1 MEDYNVKIDSVA
13 MGKFYARQL
22 ADLKIPV
29 IWEDSLS
36 FEENELILNRI
47 INLYSFKN
55 CAKIIDKIERKYKS
69 TLYITNEIRTNERF
83 CNFSWFYIKKKLLG
97 KLPLNSNG
105 QNIKKR
111 SSEVISNIRK
121 VNGSKYS
128 HLELEMSIV
137 EKWHLSSKNTEIISW
152 LKDEE
157 DKIKWAWNYILKRDP
172 FIVEYIWDT
181 KKLTP
186 DLKDY
191 VITFFDIIDDNKRE
205 IAITRIKK
213 AWNQKKF
220 RDQVQS
226 KKQCCI
232 NLSESSNKKLNAIS
246 NSKKMKRN
254 KIIELLIS
262 NEFLKL

>member
-22 ADLKIPV
+22 ADMKIPV

-36 FEENELILNRI
+36 LEENEFILNRI
-47 INLYSFKN
+47 INLYSFEN

-69 TLYITNEIRTNERF
+69 TLYITNEIRKNERF
-83 CNFSWFYIKKKLLG
+83 CNF
-97 KLPLNSNG
+97 
-105 QNIKKR
+105 
-111 SSEVISNIRK
+111 
-121 VNGSKYS
+121 
-128 HLELEMSIV
+128 
-137 EKWHLSSKNTEIISW
+137 SW

-205 IAITRIKK
+205 ISITRIKK

-232 NLSESSNKKLNAIS
+232 NLSENSNKKLNAIS